1 MTPRKKHT
9 VFLSRVSSE
18 FKELTDRVRSYDDAY
33 PWLRLIDQEAPG
45 TQPTR
50 NAAPLT
56 VAKIKEWI
64 SDSDTVFH
72 YVGLHHGA
80 TAKVPITDC
89 RELADLLDASCYKTL
104 ESLRL
109 HFRNSLPTDSPDHS
123 PDQWITYTMLE
134 AVLAIGLGKELLIFW
149 LDPKLPNAV
158 TGTNHKPDPIQ
169 EIYREWLKRNHIP
182 GRDRLILEFPE
193 DMIVTSTRKLQSL
206 DRAVSLEFRAN
217 FAQNYNSVWES
228 VAAMADPDTTQNER
242 ANYWSNIRQGKYSCT
257 IDWIGSAVEISD
269 PSQPHA
275 LAPEPIFFQVPD
287 SEKSNE
293 HSWLIPIAS
302 KLHRLRID
310 QGVIQSQPWPEIG
323 GHSFRACCLAN
334 LDVWVLCESDHQ
346 YFLHCLK
353 SNGSSEKFT
362 LHGFQTH
369 GFHPVHLTCDD
380 GSFYLTYQGQMR
392 RISFTSEPNSCNA
405 STPLD
410 SDNQAKIE
418 SSSRFVEQL
427 SLPRSFP
434 FRRGFHGQTYDS
446 RIHNDTAWVS
456 WAVVKERQKIHGIT
470 INPGGFLDLFK
481 TVDVTFTGP
490 YEATHIKRL
499 QNGIVVWEIYP
510 ADDTSPLH
518 LPLFHSR
525 RSDFQWVYRETDHH
539 IFRRSESETQVE
551 QVLSVLPN
559 HQGGFVPSCFIQHSK
574 IQNDNSRFRVWLLP
588 KAISSRFAQCILPF
602 TQHLTPLPKPPIDSM
617 SSLACANFSSNDDP
631 NPWIATMSEWHQT
644 LWNECQE

>member
-1 MTPRKKHT
+1 MNPRKKHT
-9 VFLSRVSSE
+9 VFLSRVSLE
-18 FKELTDRVRSYDDAY
+18 FKELTDRLRSYDDAY

-45 TQPTR
+45 TQPTKY
-50 NAAPLT
+50 AAPLT

-80 TAKVPITDC
+80 TAKVPNTEC
-89 RELADLLDASCYKTL
+89 KELADLLDASCYRTL
-104 ESLRL
+104 ESLRS
-109 HFRNSLPTDSPDHS
+109 HFRDAFQTDT

-158 TGTNHKPDPIQ
+158 TGTNHNPDPIQ
-169 EIYREWLKRNHIP
+169 ESYREWLKRNHIP

-242 ANYWSNIRQGKYSCT
+242 ENYWSNIRQGRYSCT

-269 PSQPHA
+269 PSQRHA
-275 LAPEPIFFQVPD
+275 LAPEPIYFQVPD
-287 SEKSNE
+287 SEKSND

-310 QGVIQSQPWPEIG
+310 QRGIRSEAWPEIG

-334 LDVWVLCESDHQ
+334 PDVWVLTEANHQ
-346 YFLHCLK
+346 YFLHRLD
-353 SNGSSEKFT
+353 SDASSEKFT

-369 GFHPVHLTCDD
+369 GFNPVQLTFDD

-392 RISFTSEPNSCNA
+392 KILFDSNEKSCKA
-405 STPLD
+405 SPPLD

-434 FRRGFHGQTYDS
+434 FRRGFHGQTFDS
-446 RIHNDTAWVS
+446 RIHNDTASVS

-481 TVDVTFTGP
+481 TVDVTFAGP

-510 ADDTSPLH
+510 ADGASLLH
-518 LPLFHSR
+518 LPLFHSK
-525 RSDFQWVYRETDHH
+525 SEEYQWVYRETDQY
-539 IFRRSESETQVE
+539 IFQRSESETQVE
-551 QVLSVLPN
+551 QVHSVLPN
-559 HQGGFVPSCFIQHSK
+559 HQGGFIPSCFIQHAK
-574 IQNDNSRFRVWLLP
+574 TQNDNSRFRVWLLP
-588 KAISSRFAQCILPF
+588 KEISSRFAQRILPF
-602 TQHLTPLPKPPIDSM
+602 TQHLTPLPNPPIVSM

-631 NPWIATMSEWHQT
+631 NPWIATMGDWHQT